1 MLRKGYRRF
10 FECSWCESH
19 QHSACTKI
27 SRVDCNILSKVVHN
41 IVFFCTICLE
51 KVPAALQYH
60 EDQVYVDTRL
70 EFVESKLSEVHQ
82 STKRK
87 LSDTIKTIES
97 QLGDFRK
104 EITAT
109 LMDNY
114 LSAKQPDS
122 STPLNVSDDSLIQIV
137 ASLAT
142 EQKEKEKQQ
151 MNIILHNLEKS
162 NATDSTARKQ
172 DDIKKCLSVF
182 QTYMYQSLML
192 SDLEKELKS
201 LYSCVFFHS
210 NTVN

>member
-10 FECSWCESH
+10 FECSWCESR
-19 QHSACTKI
+19 QHSTCAKI

-60 EDQVYVDTRL
+60 EDQVYVDTKL

-87 LSDTIKTIES
+87 LSETIKTIES
-97 QLGDFRK
+97 ELGDFRK

-109 LMDNY
+109 LTDNS
-114 LSAKQPDS
+114 LSNKQPDS
-122 STPLNVSDDSLIQIV
+122 STPLNVSDDSVIQIA

-172 DDIKKCLSVF
+172 DDIKKCFFICVSNLYVSITNAF
-182 QTYMYQSLML
+182 RLGQRA
-192 SDLEKELKS
+192 EKPIL
-201 LYSCVFFHS
+201 V
-210 NTVN
+210 